1 MLRLADAWTWDFW
14 LADDGRSYHLYFLKA
29 PRHIGHPDG
38 RHWNVSIGHATSPDL
53 ADWTVVSDAIT
64 PSDGPAFDDVA
75 TWTGSVV
82 RGRDGTWFMFYTGV
96 GSRERGPRQRIGL
109 ATCPLISSTGAS
121 TPVRPS
127 WTAIPAGTND
137 SRTRCGSTRRGVT
150 RGCWLTPTVTAGTC
164 S

>member
-29 PRHIGHPDG
+29 PRHIGHPDQ

-53 ADWTVVSDAIT
+53 AD
-64 PSDGPAFDDVA
+64 
-75 TWTGSVV
+75 WTGSVV

-96 GSRERGPRQRIGL
+96 GSQELTPGSASAWP
-109 ATCPLISSTGAS
+109 PLPISTTGAS
-121 TPVRPS
+121 TPAHPS
-127 WTAIPAGTND
+127 WKTIPAGTNN
-137 SRTRCGSTRRGVT
+137 SRTRFGSTRRGAT
-150 RGCWLTPTVTAGTC
+150 RGCSLTPGGTAGTC